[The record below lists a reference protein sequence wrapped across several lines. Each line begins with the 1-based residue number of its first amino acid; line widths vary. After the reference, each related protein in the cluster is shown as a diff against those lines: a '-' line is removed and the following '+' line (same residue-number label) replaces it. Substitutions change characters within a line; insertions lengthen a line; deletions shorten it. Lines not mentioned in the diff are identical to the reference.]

1 MGLKEIWARLD
12 SEIKEWLVHNSGC
25 VSVPSCIAGKMDA
38 DAEGHVEWDAHGG
51 IVLTP
56 GDRAFLRDRAEAAGT
71 IHCSRSMSEL
81 GRRFFN
87 SEGS

>member
-1 MGLKEIWARLD
+1 MGLKEIWTRLD

-25 VSVPSCIAGKMDA
+25 VSVPSRIAGKM
-38 DAEGHVEWDAHGG
+38 DAEGHVEWDACGG